1 MNLSKR
7 VTKIDLNSTN
17 DKFTVSSNEEQLDE
31 AEAVIVTVPA
41 PQVLG
46 QLKGSIAQLIGTDE
60 ILLKIIFYISLFF

>member
-17 DKFTVSSNEEQLDE
+17 DKFTVSNNEEQLDE

-46 QLKGSIAQLIGTDE
+46 QFKGSIAQLIGTDE